1 MTRRN
6 GPGELEAQ
14 VMRRLRATAGP
25 LTGRQVWE
33 SFTGPNPPART
44 TVLTVL
50 ARLEDKGQV
59 RRLDGAEPVRFE
71 AAAPESEAVA
81 AQMEALLAHASDRRA
96 VLTQFAGLLGPADVA
111 VLTDGPDSAS

>member
-1 MTRRN
+1 MMTRRN

-50 ARLEDKGQV
+50 ARLEAVSYTHLDVYKRQV
-59 RRLDGAEPVRFE
+59 DRTGWLPGKPPRPGAAVSL
-71 AAAPESEAVA
+71 SER
-81 AQMEALLAHASDRRA
+81 LLAWICEASPLPCCGLRRY
-96 VLTQFAGLLGPADVA
+96 
-111 VLTDGPDSAS
+111 DG